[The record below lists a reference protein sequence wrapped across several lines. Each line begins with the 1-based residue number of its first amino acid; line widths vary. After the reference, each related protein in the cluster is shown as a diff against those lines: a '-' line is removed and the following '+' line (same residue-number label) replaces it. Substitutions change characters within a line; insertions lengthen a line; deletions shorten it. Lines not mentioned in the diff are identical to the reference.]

1 MLTMRQKFNRKFNNR
16 RIRFAGSTQR
26 WHRIGV
32 ILSDAEGLTSPF
44 NYEKASPEEV
54 RSWRQIH
61 TRLCECPAIAGCMLK
76 EAKIDDRFLR

>member
-44 NYEKASPEEV
+44 NYEKAS
-54 RSWRQIH
+54 
-61 TRLCECPAIAGCMLK
+61 AGYMLK

>member
-54 RSWRQIH
+54 R
-61 TRLCECPAIAGCMLK
+61 CMAANSH
-76 EAKIDDRFLR
+76 EIMRMSGDCRVHA